1 MDELKLRALDL
12 FDDYVDLPA
21 AQRAEW
27 LQSLQHAN
35 PRLHGALAHL
45 LRADGCRH
53 ALDDELPSGLV
64 AHLAVLAS
72 PEHAHAGPADP
83 RIGERLG
90 AWRIDRALAD
100 ACGGGRYLAYR
111 DDGRYRQQVVLHCL
125 NSALREPHAIGAF
138 LSDRRRLVALRHPGI
153 ATILDAGIDGDGH
166 PWFAARPVDGQAIDD
181 WCDARRLPV
190 AQRVDLLIR
199 ACDALAYAHAHGV
212 RHRHVAACSLLV
224 DETGQLQLV
233 GFGLPAPARSA
244 SLFDAAP
251 TPPDAD
257 RIAIGADVRALGAVA
272 FRLLCGRA
280 PLSAKPGAAPSMALA
295 LIDAPASVAQR
306 RGLHDNRALART
318 LGGDLTSIVE
328 RAMAARG
335 GYADMLAFADDL
347 RLWHAGRPIA
357 RDSGWLLRL
366 RQALHL

>member
-21 AQRAEW
+21 AQRAQW
-27 LQSLQHAN
+27 LQSLHHAN

-45 LRADGCRH
+45 LRADRCHH

-72 PEHAHAGPADP
+72 PEQANAESADP

-90 AWRIDRALAD
+90 AWRIDHVLAD
-100 ACGGGRYLAYR
+100 RCGGRRYLAYR
-111 DDGRYRQQVVLHCL
+111 DDGRYRQQVVLDCL
-125 NSALREPHAIGAF
+125 SPALRDPYSIAGF

-153 ATILDAGIDGDGH
+153 VTILDAGIDGDGH
-166 PWFAARPVDGQAIDD
+166 PWLATRRVDGQPIDA
-181 WCDARRLPV
+181 WCDAQRLPV
-190 AQRVDLLIR
+190 AQRVELLIR

-233 GFGLPAPARSA
+233 GLGTPAPARNGSI
-244 SLFDAAP
+244 FDAAP
-251 TPPDAD
+251 TALDAD
-257 RIAIGADVRALGAVA
+257 RIAIGADVRDLGAVT

-280 PLSAKPGAAPSMALA
+280 PLTAKAGVEPNMSQALGEAP
-295 LIDAPASVAQR
+295 DSVAQR
-306 RGLHDNRALART
+306 RGLLDNRALAG
-318 LGGDLTSIVE
+318 LLAGDLASIVQL
-328 RAMAARG
+328 AMATQG
-335 GYADMLAFADDL
+335 GYPDMVAFADDL
-347 RLWHAGRPIA
+347 RRWQAGQPIA
-357 RDSGWLLRL
+357 RERGWLVRL
-366 RQALHL
+366 RQALQL